1 MKTIKMILL
10 GLITISTLISCGDSC
25 EQKASEKFWQEKAK
39 IDKLK
44 TGIDFIKVT
53 YDAEMYDGVRTFA
66 EYYFD
71 DYTAKRLILE
81 MSDEQIKLNKDNVIE
96 LGKALLKS
104 AEFDLKQKKENFIKV
119 CKQ

>member
-1 MKTIKMILL
+1 MKNNKTILL
-10 GLITISTLISCGDSC
+10 LLIISLTLISCDNC
-25 EQKASEKFWQEKAK
+25 EQKATEKFWQEQAK

-44 TGIDFIKVT
+44 TGINFIKVT

-81 MSDEQIKLNKDNVIE
+81 MSDEQIKSNKDNVIK
-96 LGKALLKS
+96 LGKVLLES
-104 AEFDLKQKKENFIKV
+104 AEFDLKKMKEDFIRI